1 MKIELKTEAL
11 EAVCRLCDRDALEAN
26 IALMEDTIDHLLEDS
41 PFDTADEKIDY
52 VTNLRR
58 ISKMFQTILK
68 SV

>member
-1 MKIELKTEAL
+1 MKIELNTEAL
-11 EAVCRLCDRDALEAN
+11 KAINRLCDKETLEAN
-26 IALMEDTIDHLLEDS
+26 IALMEDTIDHILEDS
-41 PFDTADEKIDY
+41 PFDTTDEKIDY